1 MQGTFINV
9 YDLPAIDWANRA
21 RMFNDNNRSNDC
33 VAQFAYGTLINF
45 DSLSSPRRSNY
56 AQETGCDSGEEERGG
71 RGWIS
76 GLINLLTN
84 ESVLYVRE
92 KFARRICT
100 HLYTFV
106 YTCLCLD
113 SIAIWEKFKNCSE
126 RRSIEISLIN
136 SLELARW
143 KE

>member
-56 AQETGCDSGEEERGG
+56 AQENPDAIQGRKRGGEEG
-71 RGWIS
+71 
-76 GLINLLTN
+76 
-84 ESVLYVRE
+84 
-92 KFARRICT
+92 
-100 HLYTFV
+100 
-106 YTCLCLD
+106 
-113 SIAIWEKFKNCSE
+113 
-126 RRSIEISLIN
+126 
-136 SLELARW
+136 ELVD
-143 KE
+143 